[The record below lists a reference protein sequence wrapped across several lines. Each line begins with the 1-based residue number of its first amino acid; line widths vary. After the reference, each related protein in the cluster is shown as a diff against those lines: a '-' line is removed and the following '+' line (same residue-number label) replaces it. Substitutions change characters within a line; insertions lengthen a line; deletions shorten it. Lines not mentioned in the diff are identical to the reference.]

1 MIVSAPRIALA
12 AAAAAALAASCAASA
27 STTPTP
33 SSPCGAAR
41 LPAWSP
47 DGKQI
52 AWVGYRW
59 PPPRHPHRVAGQIL
73 RAICVANADGSH
85 VRPLRYAQCS
95 ERCQGD
101 LIDSPT
107 QLVWKSEKLLLY
119 GDNFR
124 IFTIPL
130 EARPELL
137 GNEPGSFETFSA
149 DARGDRVA
157 AGSASCPRCA
167 GPVTVLG
174 VPTGSVVGAVG
185 GKSLDNIDPSLS
197 PDGTRVVFER
207 DASDDSGRTFGIW
220 TASADGS
227 HLHRIAKV
235 GGHPL
240 WSPRGNAIAYL
251 GRSGGLRIV
260 SPAGRVR
267 SVVVLGKVLSV
278 FGWSPDGKRIAFLD
292 PRPGLSVVDVA
303 TGKVHALRTVGYQS
317 TPAWS
322 PNSRQ
327 LLATVPKP
335 GAKCLS
341 LWRVPVSGAKP
352 RLLHAC

>member
-1 MIVSAPRIALA
+1 MLVSARGIALVG
-12 AAAAAALAASCAASA
+12 ASA
-27 STTPTP
+27 AVLAGSVASGSTTPTP
-33 SSPCGAAR
+33 SPCGAAR

-47 DGKQI
+47 DGSQI

-59 PPPRHPHRVAGQIL
+59 PPPRHQHRVAGQIL

-95 ERCQGD
+95 ERCHGD
-101 LIDSPT
+101 LIDSPD
-107 QLVWKSEKLLLY
+107 QLVWRSETLLLY

-124 IFTIPL
+124 IFTVPL

-137 GNEPGSFETFSA
+137 GDEPGSFETFSA

-167 GPVTVLG
+167 GPVTVLS
-174 VPTGSVVGAVG
+174 VPTGSVVGTVG
-185 GKSLDNIDPSLS
+185 GKSLDNVDPSLS

-207 DASDDSGRTFGIW
+207 DASDDSGRTLGIW
-220 TASADGS
+220 TASVDGS

-235 GGHPL
+235 GARPL
-240 WSPRGNAIAYL
+240 WSPNGKEIAYL
-251 GRSGGLRIV
+251 GRSGGLRLL
-260 SPAGRVR
+260 SPTGRVIR
-267 SVVVLGKVLSV
+267 AGPPRRILSIA
-278 FGWSPDGKRIAFLD
+278 GWSPNGKRIAFLD
-292 PRPGLSVVDVA
+292 SRPGLSVIDVA
-303 TGKVHALRTVGYQS
+303 TGRVRALRTVGYQS
-317 TPAWS
+317 TAAWS

-327 LLATVPKP
+327 LLATVPKA

-352 RLLHAC
+352 RLVHAC